1 MLKTTRY
8 FEENVLAKR
17 PEIQR
22 EWCSRVLKDPITS
35 IEQLDGRW
43 RFWGAIPERENRILR
58 VVTLSDR
65 ETVHN
70 AFFDRKFLRQNPHL
84 SQL

>member
-8 FEENVLAKR
+8 FEENVLVKR

-22 EWCSRVLKDPITS
+22 EWCGRVLENPITS

-43 RFWGAIPERENRILR
+43 
-58 VVTLSDR
+58 
-65 ETVHN
+65 
-70 AFFDRKFLRQNPHL
+70 
-84 SQL
+84 